1 MSHQHLLNSAVFDRS
16 GYLIGNVASIQSS
29 TAEDF
34 ALIVQ
39 PLGHNGGN
47 NQVTI
52 YNTSIKDIDSEN
64 NVIHVYLDRQ
74 QVDPQADNRIQ
85 LVEERLVVN
94 RKRVK
99 VGEVSVRRVVETKMV
114 EVPIRREK
122 LVVEKIGDRDSL
134 VEIQLGETL
143 LQGHDITVQSTS
155 DRNSDRNQDNTT
167 GGSFKTIQDAM
178 TFLNAAAQRP
188 DNSCEKVRVAI
199 LLDGNSE
206 LKETIYE
213 FASPQ
218 TAIQKISQWDRGFL
232 NQCSQVRLDLFF
244 NDPALAQTYQDWI
257 AQYASS

>member
-1 MSHQHLLNSAVFDRS
+1 MSQQHLLNSAVFDRS
-16 GYLIGNVASIQSS
+16 GYLIGNVVSIQS
-29 TAEDF
+29 TTVEDF

-39 PLGHNGGN
+39 LLEHDGGD

-64 NVIHVYLDRQ
+64 NIIHVYLDRQ
-74 QVDPQADNRIQ
+74 QVAPHADQRIQ

-99 VGEVSVRRVVETKMV
+99 VGEVSVRRVVETEMV

-122 LVVEKIGDRDSL
+122 LVVEKIGDRASS

-143 LQGHDITVQSTS
+143 LQGDEIAAQSTG
-155 DRNSDRNQDNTT
+155 DRNQDITAS
-167 GGSFKTIQDAM
+167 GSFKTIKDAI
-178 TFLNAAAQRP
+178 TFLEAAAQRP
-188 DNSCEKVRVAI
+188 DQPCEKVKVAI

-213 FASPQ
+213 FDSPQ
-218 TAIQKISQWDRGFL
+218 TAIQKILQLDRVLL
-232 NQCSQVRLDLFF
+232 NQCSQVRLDLFLK
-244 NDPALAQTYQDWI
+244 DPAMVQTYQDWI
-257 AQYASS
+257 AQYISS